1 VSTKTRLDAE
11 MAPFIKEAHNDYFA
25 ALVERGP
32 IGLLGLLIFLAAL
45 ATYSLT
51 LVRGRLSDGFA
62 AVISKPNAL
71 VGAVCGTMLAS
82 TVYELLHLRH
92 LWALFAMVAAVSIW
106 GRRAPD

>member
-1 VSTKTRLDAE
+1 
-11 MAPFIKEAHNDYFA
+11 M
-25 ALVERGP
+25 
-32 IGLLGLLIFLAAL
+32 
-45 ATYSLT
+45 
-51 LVRGRLSDGFA
+51 
-62 AVISKPNAL
+62 ISKPNAL